1 MSEAETNQGSATN
14 GLGRLLN
21 SPGKIAGVFFAV
33 VGILVV
39 GMRINPEKY
48 DSPRFGSA
56 HLPVEIVAALVVA
69 FVLLTVPDRGQLGW
83 RRGEGRTRSWLVL
96 PLLAVGLAVL
106 SAALTYA
113 SLPRSAAIDAVL
125 VGRTVTTSLLVGF
138 VEEVL
143 FRGLLLVALVRA
155 LGIGGGVLV
164 SSLCFGVVH
173 GINVLGGAPIGQTL
187 IQVTFTCILGTL
199 FLLAAM
205 GTRSLLLPILLHAVW
220 DSAAFL
226 NIYLQ
231 TLGAS
236 ANAVSVLASALGVLG
251 VVQTFRV
258 VRRWTRGDI
267 YPVQGLPQR

>member
-1 MSEAETNQGSATN
+1 
-14 GLGRLLN
+14 
-21 SPGKIAGVFFAV
+21 
-33 VGILVV
+33 
-39 GMRINPEKY
+39 
-48 DSPRFGSA
+48 
-56 HLPVEIVAALVVA
+56 
-69 FVLLTVPDRGQLGW
+69 
-83 RRGEGRTRSWLVL
+83 
-96 PLLAVGLAVL
+96 
-106 SAALTYA
+106 
-113 SLPRSAAIDAVL
+113 
-125 VGRTVTTSLLVGF
+125 
-138 VEEVL
+138 
-143 FRGLLLVALVRA
+143 
-155 LGIGGGVLV
+155 LGIGRGVLL

-173 GINVLGGAPIGQTL
+173 GINVLGGAPVGQTL